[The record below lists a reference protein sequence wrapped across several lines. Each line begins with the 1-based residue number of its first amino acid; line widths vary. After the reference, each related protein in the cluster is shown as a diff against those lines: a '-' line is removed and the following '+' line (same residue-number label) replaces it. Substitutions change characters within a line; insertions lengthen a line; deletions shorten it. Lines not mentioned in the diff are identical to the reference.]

1 MSIPNLFRSLK
12 AESAASSGS
21 VSSAGSNLSA
31 AANAEKHWPLLKS
44 ISPKK
49 WQATPKIEED
59 AKQQRRLHSAD
70 PSKLNAN
77 AGEKSIAPQRL
88 MIFGSEINREL
99 AVGLTRMLSRKA
111 PPVSIAATRP
121 IPLTTLTP
129 TALTPAPL
137 PAAVPLSSA
146 APQRVQ
152 PNDDSLAA
160 VIRRVE
166 NANAPRSQ
174 IGVKPAG
181 FLSRLGRR

>member
-12 AESAASSGS
+12 AESAVSSGS
-21 VSSAGSNLSA
+21 ANSAGSNLSA

-59 AKQQRRLHSAD
+59 AKQQRRLHSAN

-77 AGEKSIAPQRL
+77 SGVNSIAPQRL

-99 AVGLTRMLSRKA
+99 AVGLSRMLSRKA
-111 PPVSIAATRP
+111 PPVSIAVSRP
-121 IPLTTLTP
+121 IPT
-129 TALTPAPL
+129 
-137 PAAVPLSSA
+137 A
-146 APQRVQ
+146 APQRSQ

-174 IGVKPAG
+174 TGVKPAG